1 MTVVTTVV
9 PKRVSGSPDDSC
21 RSSKTCFLIPSLIAR
36 SYSVH
41 IDSALFVIRRQR
53 QCEKP
58 TSVRSLL
65 ATHRGVSCPSD
76 MHTLECELSP
86 GAPYCILEFLA

>member
-1 MTVVTTVV
+1 MTVVMAVV
-9 PKRVSGSPDDSC
+9 PRRVSAGPDDSC
-21 RSSKTCFLIPSLIAR
+21 RSSKTRFLIPPLIAR
-36 SYSVH
+36 RYSVH
-41 IDSALFVIRRQR
+41 TDSALFVIRRQR
-53 QCEKP
+53 QRERP

-86 GAPYCILEFLA
+86 AAPYCIQEFLA